1 MAEQRPLDA
10 FVGEGETAPRDVE
23 PKPSTYKWVA
33 DGARCTRCDSVDQR
47 FWREEDALVCPSCK
61 EW

>member
-10 FVGEGETAPRDVE
+10 FVGEDERGVDPIQ
-23 PKPSTYKWVA
+23 STYRWA
-33 DGARCTRCDSVDQR
+33 TQGTTCGDCGEERHR
-47 FWREEDALVCPSCK
+47 FWRENGRLVCPSCK